1 MQLLIPIP
9 QPEIFAPLPTTTFD
23 VIYAD
28 PPWAYSDKSR
38 NRGGAERHYSTVSLT
53 DLKQLPV
60 SHVAADSAALFM
72 WATSPLLP
80 DALAL
85 IEAWGF
91 TYKTIAFAW
100 LKTTNDGSK
109 FAIGTGHYTRQNAE
123 ICLLATRGD
132 VLPRQNRAIRQ
143 IVEAPDSEAIVTPR
157 GRHSAKP
164 PEVRDRIVDLFG
176 QDLSYLELFSRSVN
190 PGWTCWGNEV
200 PSADIDEDEV
210 TS

>member
-1 MQLLIPIP
+1 MQFLIPIP
-9 QPEIFAPLPTTTFD
+9 QPEIFAPLPTATFD

-28 PPWAYSDKSR
+28 PPWQYGDKSL
-38 NRGGAERHYSTVSLT
+38 NRGGAERHYATVALG

-60 SHVAADSAALFM
+60 AHVAADNAALFL

-91 TYKTIAFAW
+91 QYKTIAFTW
-100 LKTTNDGSK
+100 LKTTKDGSK

-123 ICLLATRGD
+123 ICLLATRGK
-132 VLPRQNRAIRQ
+132 VLPRQSRAIRQ
-143 IVEAPDSEAIVTPR
+143 IVESPDSEAIVTPR

-164 PEVRDRIVDLFG
+164 DEVRDRIVQLFG
-176 QDLSYLELFSRSVN
+176 NNLSYLELFSRSVT

-200 PSADIDEDEV
+200 PSANDGEEV
-210 TS
+210 AS